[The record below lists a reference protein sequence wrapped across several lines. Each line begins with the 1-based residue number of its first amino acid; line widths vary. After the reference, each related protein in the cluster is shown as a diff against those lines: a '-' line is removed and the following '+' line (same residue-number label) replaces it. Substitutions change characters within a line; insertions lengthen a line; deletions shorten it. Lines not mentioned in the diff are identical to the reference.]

1 VNAQG
6 VFWGPHK
13 QWNPS
18 LAAMAAGGIKT
29 VRDRRVGVRLDDER
43 APRGLGGVARPA
55 GRRAHPRA
63 GAVRLQRRRGAV
75 AHLGAAAAHRDPG
88 DGYGI
93 VGADGRQ
100 TATAVDYLATLR
112 AIDDGSVGP
121 PGADQPC
128 WGPGLPDFGEL

>member
-1 VNAQG
+1 MRRCRRSSASAR
-6 VFWGPHK
+6 PRR
-13 QWNPS
+13 PRES
-18 LAAMAAGGIKT
+18 GGA
-29 VRDRRVGVRLDDER
+29 DRRVGVRLDDER
-43 APRGLGGVARPA
+43 HHAVSEAWRARQVVALT
-55 GRRAHPRA
+55 RALARSDCNV
-63 GAVRLQRRRGAV
+63 GAVQLHTWVRPQP
-75 AHLGAAAAHRDPG
+75 HRDPG